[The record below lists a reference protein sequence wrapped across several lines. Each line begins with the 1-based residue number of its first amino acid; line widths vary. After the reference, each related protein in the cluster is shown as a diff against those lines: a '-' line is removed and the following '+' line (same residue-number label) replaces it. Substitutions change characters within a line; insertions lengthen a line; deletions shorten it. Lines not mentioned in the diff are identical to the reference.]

1 MKRLLLSVCLSIFCA
16 LSISAVTVTV
26 KMNSVTTTMSLS
38 KKATGEDINVG
49 TPSSR
54 KYTFTA
60 DEGTYVLTG
69 YATDNTTVNG
79 TIELAIS
86 STNKDFEI
94 FTITLQSPNNK
105 FSYGTDYTCE
115 PNIRDSQNNAYVSN
129 IGQST
134 TAANGTLLAIKGSKT
149 SIDATPV
156 ASRAAEGYQTTKDT
170 RNRTITANTNV
181 TFNFAQE
188 RDITVTVPDDAHF
201 QLAEKTGDYIP
212 LSEIAPDNVTESDGK
227 KVYHYGVRLNPL
239 NSAEKFFRVWGEGYC
254 TQGGLIEFTVGMNDL
269 VFTQEDLHALSPQ
282 YINHDVNFNNGFNV
296 ADIMLNVNENC
307 HLKMTVGSTF
317 NLLAQRSWQLTN
329 STKNDYVDPD
339 YHFKV
344 VNLNGVE
351 DNSVISLERYKT
363 STDAWTRITAEGAG
377 TAIVLVTY
385 DAMQTRIYGK
395 SSVSPYMG
403 GIDNSAIWPENTGVF
418 VVTVGDPASGISRNM
433 YINQGKNFG
442 LVTDMNGGKV
452 PVKLAEDA
460 LDAEV
465 DVIYYLESEGHATY
479 TFTPSGVA
487 NVSIAYPV
495 IGAHSAT
502 YGTFNNVARA
512 ADGSYTLQL
521 HHGRNIVRLSNS
533 NGVSEYQVITAKP
546 CTRTIS
552 NFSRPGQ
559 PYRAGDKIRIQYSG
573 LFHPISKLS
582 RLYNQSAYINYNGVS
597 NDLQEY
603 GGSAQYTFA
612 SAPEAQEY
620 SYTIPLTASGEQVL
634 TGGCMLTSGYGLSA
648 GGHRRVNRTSG
659 ITIKEMNYDNI
670 KASLGSLP
678 DYRFSVTS
686 VDHHTVRFAGLPAG
700 ATVTVK
706 DERQEI
712 LTADGD
718 GNYDVVYGSFTYS
731 ISASGYAPVHS
742 AFTVSMTSPSEVVI
756 PVTMTASAQAWN
768 GTSKSEPATE
778 AGVYQIGTAAELAWL
793 AQTANASTSALNA
806 VLTADIDLG
815 GRSWTAIGTSA
826 KPYLGVFD
834 GQGFTIRGLN
844 ISASTTMQGLFG
856 NVKGT
861 VKNLTVEG
869 EVHST
874 STQTGGI
881 AGSLNAGRIEN
892 CHFKGT
898 VTADDAYAGGVV
910 GYVAGAKAAVVGCSA
925 KGLVY
930 GKNYSGGITGRLY
943 EATDTIRNC
952 YNQAA
957 VSGTAYVGGIA
968 GSSEKT
974 ANIKNVYNCALLMMR
989 PTTDQYGN
997 TSISNSMGAV
1007 CGNSQHAN
1015 LTNGYGIAAYG
1026 AESAAVNQTVV
1037 LDALTCADG
1046 TLATALGWP
1055 QVQGVD
1061 PYPVLPEMKQLTF
1074 TLTPADAVVTLT
1086 NGADETISADG
1097 NGIYTVASP
1106 GTYHYVV
1113 TKDGCN
1119 DAEGDVVIDSNS
1131 EKLTVVNV
1139 ELELDNGWDGT
1150 TQTEAELVDGWYLI
1164 RSGYN
1169 LAWFAA
1175 QVNGGNRTIKGKLM
1189 NDISL
1194 GGYQWTPI
1202 GGIGS
1207 GSAFSGS
1214 FDGQGYTISG
1224 LNINSSDNR
1233 RGLFSYVTGNI
1244 SNLIVEGEVT
1254 STGTHIG
1261 GIVSILNGG
1270 TISHCIN
1277 HVTVNGKEYVG
1288 GVVGY
1293 SYSSIDHCGNEADVT
1308 ATYSTSCVGGVSG
1321 YAYYAAVE
1329 FLNCYNHGN
1338 ISGKNGVGGICG
1350 YLRENNTVFRN
1361 VYNTGVITAT
1371 GADNGAIHGRYAGK
1385 YDNAY
1390 ASCAYGKD
1398 LTSTPAT
1405 TILPEED
1412 FASGKVAYLLGSAFG
1427 QEIGVDVLPVLDGA
1441 TVYECDN
1448 ADGSQ
1453 FYSNEQWQLY
1463 TRDNLTI
1470 GRIGSIC
1477 LPYASDRFEGATFF
1491 RLLNKE
1497 TDGMG
1502 NALSVELEEVTELEA
1517 GMPYIIRPEAEA
1529 IAVYY
1534 VAENA
1539 AAEAG
1544 HNNGLYGTF
1553 DDITDGA
1560 KGSIGN
1566 ILEGNY
1572 LIASNRIQRCGGN
1585 CRLYANRAYIKMG
1598 EVAEADSPEAP
1609 APIPG
1614 RRRMVV
1620 GQEGSHELPTSV
1632 TEKEDNTQYMMYDV
1646 LGRPV
1651 SEPSAHGVFIINGQ
1665 KIVR

>member
-1 MKRLLLSVCLSIFCA
+1 
-16 LSISAVTVTV
+16 
-26 KMNSVTTTMSLS
+26 
-38 KKATGEDINVG
+38 
-49 TPSSR
+49 
-54 KYTFTA
+54 
-60 DEGTYVLTG
+60 
-69 YATDNTTVNG
+69 
-79 TIELAIS
+79 
-86 STNKDFEI
+86 
-94 FTITLQSPNNK
+94 
-105 FSYGTDYTCE
+105 
-115 PNIRDSQNNAYVSN
+115 
-129 IGQST
+129 
-134 TAANGTLLAIKGSKT
+134 
-149 SIDATPV
+149 
-156 ASRAAEGYQTTKDT
+156 
-170 RNRTITANTNV
+170 
-181 TFNFAQE
+181 
-188 RDITVTVPDDAHF
+188 
-201 QLAEKTGDYIP
+201 
-212 LSEIAPDNVTESDGK
+212 
-227 KVYHYGVRLNPL
+227 
-239 NSAEKFFRVWGEGYC
+239 
-254 TQGGLIEFTVGMNDL
+254 
-269 VFTQEDLHALSPQ
+269 
-282 YINHDVNFNNGFNV
+282 
-296 ADIMLNVNENC
+296 
-307 HLKMTVGSTF
+307 
-317 NLLAQRSWQLTN
+317 
-329 STKNDYVDPD
+329 
-339 YHFKV
+339 
-344 VNLNGVE
+344 
-351 DNSVISLERYKT
+351 
-363 STDAWTRITAEGAG
+363 
-377 TAIVLVTY
+377 
-385 DAMQTRIYGK
+385 
-395 SSVSPYMG
+395 
-403 GIDNSAIWPENTGVF
+403 
-418 VVTVGDPASGISRNM
+418 M
-433 YINQGKNFG
+433 YINRGMNSE

-487 NVSIAYPV
+487 TVSIAYPV

-521 HHGRNIVRLSNS
+521 HHGRNIVRLTNS

-546 CTRTIS
+546 CTRTVS

-573 LFHPISKLS
+573 LFHPISKLA
-582 RLYNQSAYINYNGVS
+582 RLYNHSAYINYNGVS

-603 GGSAQYTFA
+603 GGSGQYTFS
-612 SAPEAQEY
+612 SAPEAQAY
-620 SYTIPLTASGEQVL
+620 TYTIPLTASGEQVL

-678 DYRFSVTS
+678 DYSFSVTP

-756 PVTMTASAQAWN
+756 PVAMTASAQAWN

-793 AQTANASTSALNA
+793 ANEAKTSTSALNA

-844 ISASTTMQGLFG
+844 ISASSTMQGLFG

-898 VTADDAYAGGVV
+898 VTGDDAYTGGVV
-910 GYVAGAKAAVVGCSA
+910 GYVSGAKAAVVGCSA

-930 GKNYSGGITGRLY
+930 GKSYSGGITGRLY

-957 VSGTAYVGGIA
+957 VSGTSYVGGIA

-1037 LDALTCADG
+1037 LDALACADG

-1086 NGADETISADG
+1086 NETDETISADG

-1113 TKDGCN
+1113 SKDGCN

-1175 QVNGGNRTIKGKLM
+1175 QVNGGSRTIKGKLM

-1202 GGIGS
+1202 GGTGS
-1207 GSAFSGS
+1207 SSAFSGS

-1224 LNINSSDNR
+1224 LNINNTSNR
-1233 RGLFSYVTGNI
+1233 QGLFRYVKGNI
-1244 SNLIVEGEVT
+1244 SNLTVEGEVT
-1254 STGTHIG
+1254 STGEYIG
-1261 GIVSILNGG
+1261 GIVSILNGA
-1270 TISHCIN
+1270 TISRCVSRVSVSSTN
-1277 HVTVNGKEYVG
+1277 DNYVG
-1288 GVVGY
+1288 GIAG
-1293 SYSSIDHCGNEADVT
+1293 
-1308 ATYSTSCVGGVSG
+1308 ATYGTIDRCVNEGVVSTSKQCAGGITGKIMSSAVVISNCCNTAAINAG
-1321 YAYYAAVE
+1321 SYA
-1329 FLNCYNHGN
+1329 
-1338 ISGKNGVGGICG
+1338 GGICG
-1350 YLRENNTVFRN
+1350 QTANDAAANIIN
-1361 VYNTGVITAT
+1361 SYNTGVVTAKSHI
-1371 GADNGAIHGRYAGK
+1371 GAICGRPDYLTLDNVYA
-1385 YDNAY
+1385 NQAY
-1390 ASCAYGKD
+1390 TADAEIV
-1398 LTSTPAT
+1398 

-1427 QEIGVDVLPVLDGA
+1427 QEIGVDMLPVLDGA
-1441 TVYECDN
+1441 TVYECNN
-1448 ADGSQ
+1448 ADNSH

-1470 GRIGSIC
+1470 GRIGTIC
-1477 LPYASDRFEGATFF
+1477 LPYASERFEGATFF

-1502 NALSVELEEVTELEA
+1502 DAVSVEVEEVTELEA
-1517 GMPYIIRPEAEA
+1517 GMPYIMLPEAES

-1534 VAENA
+1534 IAEDA
-1539 AAEAG
+1539 ALEPG

-1553 DDITDGA
+1553 ADITDGA
-1560 KGSIGN
+1560 RGAAGN

-1572 LIASNRIQRCGGN
+1572 LIASNKIQRCGGN
-1585 CRLYANRAYIKMG
+1585 CLLYANRAYIKMD
-1598 EVAEADSPEAP
+1598 EVAVAGSPQAP
-1609 APIPG
+1609 APVPG
-1614 RRRMVV
+1614 RRRMMV
-1620 GQEGSHELPTSV
+1620 GQEGSHEVPTSFMETDYNAQHV
-1632 TEKEDNTQYMMYDV
+1632 MYDV

-1651 SEPSAHGVFIINGQ
+1651 TQPSAHGIYIINGQ
-1665 KIVR
+1665 KILR